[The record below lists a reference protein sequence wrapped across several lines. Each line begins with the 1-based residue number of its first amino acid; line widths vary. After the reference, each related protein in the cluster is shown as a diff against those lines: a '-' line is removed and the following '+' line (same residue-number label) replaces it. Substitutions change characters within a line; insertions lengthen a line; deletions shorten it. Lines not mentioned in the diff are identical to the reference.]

1 MSRDITQCGLGWP
14 TKASSKLAAMG
25 NHTDADDYRLYARP
39 QDGQAQ
45 DSVHIVD
52 DGGPAPSA
60 GRAGGASEAGA
71 GEAGGRGNNA
81 AGAGGGRTGR
91 DSGNSAA
98 GTGEGRTGGDSAA
111 GNIAATRRLPG
122 GSGSGNGTSGRQ
134 AGSARAD
141 GSVWAEDLG
150 DPTGTDGVQGPEAP
164 GGFAASDGPRRRFN
178 PYLCAAWA
186 LVAVM
191 LATGM
196 SWLTGALEPTTYFS
210 VDPSTG
216 QGMEGGPGVIA
227 SNLYGMG
234 PFVLL
239 FGLLGALTLLT
250 VQAAAFRRS
259 YGR

>member
-1 MSRDITQCGLGWP
+1 MSTTAVQPRLRD
-14 TKASSKLAAMG
+14 
-25 NHTDADDYRLYARP
+25 
-39 QDGQAQ
+39 
-45 DSVHIVD
+45 
-52 DGGPAPSA
+52 
-60 GRAGGASEAGA
+60 AGGAGEAGA
-71 GEAGGRGNNA
+71 GEAGDRGNSA
-81 AGAGGGRTGR
+81 AGAGEGRTGR

>member
-1 MSRDITQCGLGWP
+1 
-14 TKASSKLAAMG
+14 MG
-25 NHTDADDYRLYARP
+25 NHADADDYRLYARP

-60 GRAGGASEAGA
+60 GRAGGAGGASEAGA
-71 GEAGGRGNNA
+71 GEAGGRGTNA
-81 AGAGGGRTGR
+81 AGAGGAWDSVNSAAGTGEGRTGR
-91 DSGNSAA
+91 DSVNSAA
-98 GTGEGRTGGDSAA
+98 GTGEGRTGEGRTGGDSAA

-134 AGSARAD
+134 AGSARAE
-141 GSVWAEDLG
+141 WAEDLG